1 MTTNVRVLRRS
12 SNRVRPGLKL
22 QIDYWLLLI
31 VGALLVVG
39 MLMVYSTTFDDGI
52 LIHDDPAYFLK
63 RQLVALG
70 LGVGVVMVMMQFD
83 YHSLRKISL
92 PMLGVTLVALFVLL
106 FFGEAI
112 FGARRGISGGSYQP
126 SEVAKIAVL
135 IYIAHWLS
143 SKGDRIKDVT
153 YGLFP
158 FSVIVGLVCALIVGQ
173 PDLSTAVLLA
183 LSCFTLFFI
192 AGADIKQFGILGAG
206 AATVFGFLMLTLP
219 HARTRM
225 DDYLTALQDP
235 IEGSYQLQ
243 QVLIALGTGN
253 WFGVGLGEGTQKF
266 GPLPAAH
273 TDGAFAILGEEAGFV
288 GAVFV
293 MILYG
298 LMIWRGTIIARKA
311 RDQFGFLLAIG
322 VTCWLAFQTFIN
334 IAVITAVI
342 PFTGMPLPFLSYG
355 GSSILITIIGIGIL
369 LSISRDAVLTRN
381 VQTRRPGT
389 RPASESVVA
398 NFDLWRRDGR
408 PRLSR
413 SRRRR

>member
-1 MTTNVRVLRRS
+1 MMASCSLTDAS
-12 SNRVRPGLKL
+12 F
-22 QIDYWLLLI
+22 Y
-31 VGALLVVG
+31 
-39 MLMVYSTTFDDGI
+39 
-52 LIHDDPAYFLK
+52 LK
-63 RQLVALG
+63 RQFLAFGLG
-70 LGVGVVMVMMQFD
+70 LAACLVIIQFD

-92 PMLGVTLVALFVLL
+92 PLLAVTIVGLFVLL

-112 FGARRGISGGSYQP
+112 FGARRGLNAGSYQP
-126 SEVAKIAVL
+126 SEVAKVAAL

-143 SKGDRIKDVT
+143 SKGDRIKDLT

-158 FSVIVGLVCALIVGQ
+158 FSVIVGFVCALIVGQ
-173 PDLSTAVLLA
+173 PDLSTAALLA

-192 AGADIKQFGILGAG
+192 AGADLKQFGILGAV
-206 AATVFGFLMLTLP
+206 AATVFLFLMLTLP
-219 HARTRM
+219 YARTRV
-225 DDYLTALQDP
+225 DDYMTALRDP

-273 TDGAFAILGEEAGFV
+273 TDGVFAILGEEAGFV
-288 GAVFV
+288 GTIFV
-293 MILYG
+293 IALYG
-298 LMIWRGTIIARKA
+298 LMIWRGVLIARKA

-322 VTCWLAFQTFIN
+322 VTCWLAFQTIIN

-355 GSSILITIIGIGIL
+355 GSSLVITMIGVGIL
-369 LSISRDAVLTRN
+369 LSVSRDAVLTRN
-381 VQTRRPGT
+381 VQQRRPG
-389 RPASESVVA
+389 RKPASESVVE
-398 NFDLWRRDGR
+398 NFDMWRRDGR

-413 SRRRR
+413 PRRRR